1 MTTVHPDAGIV
12 WFAWLGFRPA
22 VWTPPH
28 RHDEVDPPRLVPSP
42 DADEPLLA
50 ANPRTRLQVR
60 ALERLDADER
70 AVIRREADAWREAA
84 VHRSRPPARTA

>member
-1 MTTVHPDAGIV
+1 M
-12 WFAWLGFRPA
+12 L
-22 VWTPPH
+22 
-28 RHDEVDPPRLVPSP
+28 RH
-42 DADEPLLA
+42 EPLLA